1 MSHVEAHP
9 FPEGT
14 GDCVS
19 RVNPT
24 VGVEDVLGNVFGVYA
39 VNGVANILPSRDN
52 QAEGQQADNG
62 ESVVQPEYGRIDVH
76 VADFDQG
83 LEASEYVDH
92 PSTGRIFFLNWQA
105 AYVVVISVF
114 LWQCDGVFKGGSGI
128 DVECYNNQRSPL
140 PSMLI
145 FF

>member
-1 MSHVEAHP
+1 MSHVEAYP

-39 VNGVANILPSRDN
+39 VNRVANILPSRDN

-62 ESVVQPEYGRIDVH
+62 ESVVEPEYGRIDVH

-92 PSTGRIFFLNWQA
+92 PSTGRIFCKLAGCLCCGHFSIFVAVRW
-105 AYVVVISVF
+105 SV
-114 LWQCDGVFKGGSGI
+114 
-128 DVECYNNQRSPL
+128 QRRQWD
-140 PSMLI
+140 
-145 FF
+145 

>member
-24 VGVEDVLGNVFGVYA
+24 VGVEDVLGNVFGMDA

-52 QAEGQQADNG
+52 QAECQQADNG
-62 ESVVQPEYGRIDVH
+62 ESVVEPEYGRVDVH

-92 PSTGRIFFLNWQA
+92 PSTGRIFFKLA
-105 AYVVVISVF
+105 GCLCCGHFSIFVAVR
-114 LWQCDGVFKGGSGI
+114 LGV
-128 DVECYNNQRSPL
+128 QRRQWD
-140 PSMLI
+140 
-145 FF
+145 